1 MENCESHDY
10 NLNLGLVDW
19 HPYYFLSKG
28 SLGQIMVSFSK
39 INSTNPKN
47 IYERTLYQKLNI
59 IIKGLV
65 DRYDEMLQCN
75 SEEEKN
81 VKFHNLIV
89 NLPKGVSIYDDIHGY
104 IKLGYAKIGQ
114 LIYAAY
120 QRIDYILD
128 RDIPTIYENND
139 LLLKEFNKMK
149 DELAIFRTEL
159 ESFET
164 SFMEYINEARQ
175 MQNRA
180 NYNNRIGKTHYKTY
194 YQRQVN

>member
-1 MENCESHDY
+1 MENSKSHDY

-19 HPYYFLSKG
+19 HPYYLLSKG

-39 INSTNPKN
+39 IKSTNPKN
-47 IYERTLYQKLNI
+47 IYERSLYQKLNI

-89 NLPKGVSIYDDIHGY
+89 NLPRGISIYNDIHGN

-114 LIYAAY
+114 LIYATY
-120 QRIDYILD
+120 QRIDYILE
-128 RDIPTIYENND
+128 RETPTIYEND
-139 LLLKEFNKMK
+139 ALLLEEFNKMK
-149 DELAIFRTEL
+149 NELSIFRAEFEL
-159 ESFET
+159 FET
-164 SFMEYINEARQ
+164 SFVEYINEARQ
-175 MQNRA
+175 KQNNS
-180 NYNNRIGKTHYKTY
+180 NYNNRIGKTY
-194 YQRQVN
+194 YRHRVN